1 LPIDHS
7 SLIKKMYLYIIKLKE
22 ILNDPSTLNLHDELC
37 PLNQSDKP
45 PLLIYGNDLGEKVMK
60 SKDFIPL
67 NLIDYF
73 KAINNIPNSKFPSI
87 ELYFKTSPLFLKDSM
102 QVEARNALSILYK
115 NIEDK
120 LLLWLPHFTR
130 KYLAGIGVKEIHD
143 PVAIAEQF
151 MLDVFKKMI
160 LVELDCEENS
170 SIEFPGGILNTYKSK
185 KSLEDYDRKLDLLL
199 KFIEG
204 KLIKIDR
211 PAEEAWKIISIVVMG
226 TEPISNSLAFGMAL
240 NPNHEKK
247 WDAETLFKELSPV
260 SFLARL
266 CAKETKIKNVLIQEG
281 QEVYVALSII
291 NQLSKPKDNT
301 PEQINSFSFGLG
313 KHMCPGRKISL
324 IITQTFLDAWE
335 NSKEIKVNSFSFSV
349 TRDLIL
355 RLKGNK

>member
-1 LPIDHS
+1 
-7 SLIKKMYLYIIKLKE
+7 MYLYIIKLKE

-45 PLLIYGNDLGEKVMK
+45 PLLIYGNDLGEKILK

-67 NLIDYF
+67 NIIDYF

-87 ELYFKTSPLFLKDSM
+87 ELYFKKSPLFLKDPM
-102 QVEARNALSILYK
+102 QVEARNVLSILYK

-130 KYLAGIGVKEIHD
+130 KYLAEINGKEIHD

-151 MLDVFKKMI
+151 TLDVFKKMI
-160 LVELDCEENS
+160 FVELDCEENS

-185 KSLEDYDRKLDLLL
+185 NSLEDYDRKLNLLF

-211 PAEEAWKIISIVVMG
+211 PAEDAWKIISIVVMG
-226 TEPISNSLAFGMAL
+226 TEAISNSLAFSMAL
-240 NPNHEKK
+240 NPNHKKK
-247 WDAETLFKELSPV
+247 WDAEALFKELSPI
-260 SFLARL
+260 SFTARL

-291 NQLSKPKDNT
+291 NQLSKPKDKS
-301 PEQINSFSFGLG
+301 PEQMNSFSFSLG
-313 KHMCPGRKISL
+313 RHMCPGRKISL

-335 NSKEIKVNSFSFSV
+335 DSKGIKVNSSPMNA
-349 TRDLIL
+349 TRDLVL
-355 RLKGNK
+355 RLKENK